1 MATEKTT
8 KTTSAKKTTTK
19 TSSTKS
25 TAPKEPSRK
34 TDLTTSNQKYAQMI
48 NFAEL
53 QRILQQN
60 ISKGSNRTYSQ
71 YTKEKLKSYIKNPLA
86 NIDNIRDISAFLYR
100 VSHNYKKI
108 IEYYSYTPLFSYN
121 VSYKIPDWSKP
132 PKNSKD
138 FIQGYQELCRR
149 LENMNLKQ
157 ISSQIIATCLRDGIY
172 CGFCYDNE
180 DSFFI
185 SALEPKYC
193 KISALA
199 DNNTFI
205 LKFDASYFD
214 NGNNKEFLYG
224 TGSPTDTEEGLWDE
238 VFVQGYE
245 DYKSKG
251 NDYKWFELPPEK
263 TICIICGD
271 DLVAPLP
278 YLLAIFEE
286 LLDLLDYADLIR
298 SKTEL
303 ENYVLLISKI
313 PMNDNSGEVNDF
325 AVDLEIVQAT
335 QQAIDEVL
343 PNLVASAWTP
353 CEIEK
358 IEFGNKNQVED
369 TNIYAQAVHNLFSSL
384 GISEMIFNGEK
395 SGSVGLK
402 HSITVDMTLPLELL
416 KRIEANIQR
425 YIHLNISEEW
435 DFKFH
440 QVSVFNKDEYL
451 SQLKDQA
458 TLGLPVKMDYA
469 TASGKT
475 PYEVMNDTYME
486 SALGITSLWTPLSSS
501 YTASGSPEGV
511 KPTKKDDEISDETVK
526 TRDAGKNEG
535 TKAGK

>member
-1 MATEKTT
+1 MATQ
-8 KTTSAKKTTTK
+8 KTTTK
-19 TSSTKS
+19 STSAKTTKS
-25 TAPKEPSRK
+25 VATEPEPTRK

-60 ISKGSNRTYSQ
+60 ISKGTNRTYAQ

-86 NIDNIRDISAFLYR
+86 NIDNIRDISNFLYR

-121 VSYKIPDWSKP
+121 VSYKVPDWSKP

-138 FIQGYQELCRR
+138 FIQGYQELCKR

-157 ISSQIIATCLRDGIY
+157 FSSQIIATCLRDGIY

-185 SALEPKYC
+185 SALDPKYC
-193 KISALA
+193 KISALTE
-199 DNNTFI
+199 NNTFI

-224 TGSPTDTEEGLWDE
+224 TGSPTDTDEGLWDE

-245 DYKSKG
+245 DYKNKG
-251 NDYKWFELPPEK
+251 NDYKWFELPPER
-263 TICIICGD
+263 TISIICGD
-271 DLVAPLP
+271 DPVAPLP
-278 YLLAIFEE
+278 YLLAIFSE
-286 LLDLLDYADLIR
+286 LLDLLDYAELIR
-298 SKTEL
+298 NKTEL

-313 PMNDNSGEVNDF
+313 PMNENSGEVNDF

-335 QQAIDEVL
+335 QSAIDEVL

-353 CEIEK
+353 CDIEK

-369 TNIYAQAVHNLFSSL
+369 TNIYGQAVHNLFSTL

-425 YIHLNISEEW
+425 YVHLNISEEW

-469 TASGKT
+469 TAGGKT
-475 PYEVMNDTYME
+475 PYEVMNDTYTE
-486 SALGITSLWTPLSSS
+486 NALGFMDLWKPLNNS
-501 YTASGSPEGV
+501 YVQSGKEGGGQV
-511 KPTKKDDEISDETVK
+511 KKDDQIADSTIA
-526 TRDAGKNEG
+526 TRDGEKNEG